1 MSRIAR
7 CLAVAGFLLA
17 SAWARADAPFSF
29 DATPGALPKDVV
41 PIEYVVH
48 LVPDAAS
55 HRFRGEQRVLL
66 EVRRTTRE
74 IRLHALELEVTSASL
89 AGNGLPRTVLGAP
102 RVDADRQMLVFTP
115 PRALRPGRYRLSMT
129 WRGVINTTA
138 EAFFLDPYRSPAG
151 ERALLATDF
160 EPTGA
165 RRLLPCW
172 DEPAFRARFRFSV
185 DLPAASAA
193 VSNMPAAKRVPIGD
207 GLVRT
212 TFSATP
218 AMPSYLIALVAGELE
233 RTEGVVDGTRI
244 GIVTT
249 EGKRASAAFA
259 LAAAQELL
267 HDFNGYFGTPYPL
280 PKLDHI
286 ALPGGF
292 SGAMENWGAII
303 YNEAALL
310 VAPGG
315 SEQSERRVYGIVA
328 HETAHQW
335 FGNLVTMAW
344 WDDLW
349 LNEAFATWM
358 ATRAGDRA
366 HPQWRVWLDA
376 ALRRD
381 EAMALDAR
389 PTAHPIHQPIRKES
403 EAESAFDDIT
413 YEKGAGFLRMLE
425 DHLGEAAF
433 RDGIRAYLLR
443 HRGSNT
449 TAADLWAALGAASGR
464 PVAGIA
470 SAWIEEPGFPLL
482 SIDARCEAGQRIVG
496 LRQSAFRAEPASAD
510 ASAPAAASATPS
522 AAPAALWR
530 VPVRIGTASGA
541 GGESVLLENTSME
554 VASRAGCDDPL
565 LIDPGN
571 VGYFRVRYAPPL
583 FEALLARWPTLP
595 DSARLKLGADSAA
608 LLQSGQQPLASH
620 LALMARM
627 PNEPRLAIWSRVLTD
642 LALFDSIAD
651 EASRPVLKRY
661 AISLLEPR
669 FAALGWDERP
679 GESGEDRLLRPRL
692 AMALAEADDAA
703 TLDEGRARF
712 TRSLA
717 EPESVPASMTVAV
730 AQIAARGA
738 DAATWEQLRARA
750 ERALA
755 TEDKF
760 RDYRALAAARD
771 PALAERTMALA
782 TSREVPQLVRHSL
795 LAAVAQAGHREA
807 AWAYSQAHA
816 DALLADA
823 KRYDNG
829 KTFASIAQGAA
840 SAAMADRLLAFAQAK
855 LPADALPEIRRAEDE
870 IRIRARLQARLL
882 PDLKAALGV
891 PPQQGGR

>member
-1 MSRIAR
+1 MNRTLR
-7 CLAVAGFLLA
+7 CLAVAGLLLA
-17 SAWARADAPFSF
+17 SACARAEAPFSF
-29 DATPGALPKDVV
+29 ATTPGALPKDVV
-41 PIEYVVH
+41 PIEHVVH
-48 LVPDAAS
+48 LVPDAAA

-74 IRLHALELEVTSASL
+74 IHLHALELEVTSASL
-89 AGNGLPRTVLGAP
+89 SGNGMPRTVLGAP
-102 RVDADRQMLVFTP
+102 RVDADKQMLVFTP
-115 PRALRPGRYRLSMT
+115 PRALRPGRYRLAMA
-129 WRGVINTTA
+129 WRGVINTAA
-138 EAFFLDPYRSPAG
+138 EALFLDPYRSPAG

-160 EPTGA
+160 EPSGA

-185 DLPAASAA
+185 DLPAASTA
-193 VSNMPAAKRVPIGD
+193 VSNMPATRREPVAG

-212 TFSATP
+212 TFAATP
-218 AMPSYLIALVAGELE
+218 SMPSYLIALVAGELE
-233 RTEGVVDGTRI
+233 RTEGVADGTRI

-292 SGAMENWGAII
+292 QGAMENWGAII
-303 YNEAALL
+303 YNEATLL

-315 SEQSERRVYGIVA
+315 SEQSMQRVYGTVA

-358 ATRAGDRA
+358 ATRASNRF
-366 HPQWRVWLDA
+366 HPQWQVWLDA

-389 PTAHPIHQPIRKES
+389 PTTHPVRQPINKES

-433 RDGIRAYLLR
+433 RDGIRAYVAR

-449 TAADLWAALGAASGR
+449 TAADLWAALGAASGQ
-464 PVAGIA
+464 PVAEIA
-470 SAWIEEPGFPLL
+470 SAWIEAPGFPLL
-482 SIDARCEAGQRIVG
+482 SVDARCEAGQRVVG
-496 LRQSAFRAEPASAD
+496 LRQSAFRAEPASAR
-510 ASAPAAASATPS
+510 ASAEPS
-522 AAPAALWR
+522 TLWR
-530 VPVRIGTASGA
+530 VPVRIGTAGGV
-541 GGESVLLENTSME
+541 GGESILLDGASAE
-554 VASRAGCDDPL
+554 VTQRAGCDDAL
-565 LIDPGN
+565 LVDPGN
-571 VGYFRVRYAPPL
+571 VGYFRVRYSQPL
-583 FEALLARWPTLP
+583 FDALLARWPALP

-620 LALMARM
+620 LALMARV
-627 PNEPRLAIWSRVLTD
+627 PDEPRLAISSRVLSD
-642 LALFDSIAD
+642 LALLGGIAD
-651 EASRPVLKRY
+651 EAAKPAVRRY
-661 AISLLEPR
+661 AIGLLKPR
-669 FAALGWDERP
+669 FAALGWSERA
-679 GESGEDRLLRPRL
+679 GESSEERLLRPRL
-692 AMALAEADDAA
+692 AMALAEADDAE
-703 TLDEGRARF
+703 TLVEGRVRF
-712 TRSLA
+712 ARSLA
-717 EPESVPASMTVAV
+717 EPQSVPASMTTAV

-760 RDYRALAAARD
+760 RDYGALAAAKD

-782 TSREVPQLVRHSL
+782 TAVEVPQLVRHRL
-795 LAAVAQAGHREA
+795 LAAVARAGHREA
-807 AWAYSQAHA
+807 AWAYAQAHA
-816 DALLADA
+816 SALLADV

-829 KTFASIAQGAA
+829 KTFAAIAQGSA
-840 SAAMADRLLAFAQAK
+840 SAAMADRLVAFAQAE
-855 LPADALPEIRRAEDE
+855 LPADALPEIRRTEDE
-870 IRIRARLQARLL
+870 IRTRARLQARLL
-882 PDLKAALGV
+882 PELKAALGV
-891 PPQQGGR
+891 TPL